1 MSSSKGRLEQFP
13 DAVAVVGV
21 IHPERL
27 RVEEDVQASLEAE
40 TGLRWRIHGSR
51 GGATPDSPERSGSV
65 EDLADQLRA
74 LPLEMEGADLVAAA
88 AEIVRYAVE
97 KAVAP
102 IRQRQRISERI
113 AGIIAETD
121 KESDR
126 LAALQIGCL
135 VLFNA
140 LAFQDRLADVNPAV
154 LTVRE
159 SWREGLPGIRR
170 DWQAICDDEVKPH
183 RRNTMKV
190 GFIGLGTMGASMAYN
205 CLQGGNEMVV
215 HDIRREAATRHLEAG
230 ADWAD
235 SPREVAEASEIVF
248 TSLPGPTE
256 VEAVG
261 LGEDGILE
269 GMSEGKVYFDLS
281 TSTPTLI
288 RHIHEE
294 AAARGI
300 HVLDAPVSGGPRGAA
315 SRNLAIWVGG
325 DQEVFDRCKPVL
337 DSIGD
342 KAYYVGPIGCGA
354 IAKLVHNCTGY
365 IVQAAL
371 AEVFTMGVKAGVEPL
386 ALWQAVRKGAQGRR
400 GTFEGLAEH
409 LLPGKFDP
417 PDFALRLARKDVDL
431 AVGVGREYDVP
442 MRLAQLT
449 LQEMTEALNRGW
461 GHRDSRVAMLLQE
474 ERAGVEVRVDEALLQ
489 AVLEEERSA
498 GA

>member
-1 MSSSKGRLEQFP
+1 
-13 DAVAVVGV
+13 
-21 IHPERL
+21 
-27 RVEEDVQASLEAE
+27 
-40 TGLRWRIHGSR
+40 
-51 GGATPDSPERSGSV
+51 
-65 EDLADQLRA
+65 
-74 LPLEMEGADLVAAA
+74 
-88 AEIVRYAVE
+88 
-97 KAVAP
+97 
-102 IRQRQRISERI
+102 
-113 AGIIAETD
+113 
-121 KESDR
+121 
-126 LAALQIGCL
+126 
-135 VLFNA
+135 
-140 LAFQDRLADVNPAV
+140 
-154 LTVRE
+154 
-159 SWREGLPGIRR
+159 
-170 DWQAICDDEVKPH
+170 
-183 RRNTMKV
+183 MKV

-215 HDIRREAATRHLEAG
+215 HDIRRESATRHLEAG
-230 ADWAD
+230 AVWAD
-235 SPREVAEASEIVF
+235 SPREVAESSEIVF

-288 RHIHEE
+288 RRIHEQ

-325 DQEVFDRCKPVL
+325 DKDVFDRCKPVL

-442 MRLAQLT
+442 MRGSPSK
-449 LQEMTEALNRGW
+449 R
-461 GHRDSRVAMLLQE
+461 
-474 ERAGVEVRVDEALLQ
+474 
-489 AVLEEERSA
+489 
-498 GA
+498 